1 MAKQFLVGYTGSSES
16 QAALKLAIEEARLH
30 DAKLF
35 VINSQEGGT
44 SEKPG
49 ELAEIQE
56 ALKSARDLLAD
67 ADIAFEVSESVRGL
81 SPGED
86 LVRFADDNEIE
97 RIYVGVEKKSR
108 TRKLILGSTAQ
119 FIILK
124 ADCPVVAAK

>member
-1 MAKQFLVGYTGSSES
+1 MGKQFLVAYTGSAES
-16 QAALKLAIEEARLH
+16 QTALELAMEEARRH

-44 SEKPG
+44 SEKPA

-67 ADIAFEVSESVRGL
+67 TDIAHEVSESVRGL

-86 LVRFADDNEIE
+86 LIGFANDNEVD

-119 FIILK
+119 YIILK
-124 ADCPVVAAK
+124 AGCPVVAVK